1 MSDDQKLAI
10 TEPRRFKGKVKA
22 IFQNMFEIITVLFV
36 ISSGRA
42 HSSYVS
48 FWISII
54 TYMSIIPTMMK
65 QKVRISVG
73 MILSLFNLVIIGIVI
88 LMKVKYAPREDEV
101 NQWTQMGGEHDEI
114 SKILEKEKKTTIVD
128 FMSYGYV
135 IN

>member
-22 IFQNMFEIITVLFV
+22 IFQNMFEIITVLLV

-65 QKVRISVG
+65 QKVRVSVG

-101 NQWTQMGGEHDEI
+101 NEWT
-114 SKILEKEKKTTIVD
+114 
-128 FMSYGYV
+128 
-135 IN
+135 